1 MDQFLLLGDS
11 ITQQSF
17 GQDRGFA
24 FGAALSDAYVRR
36 LDVVN
41 RGLSGYNTRQAL
53 QVLDRVIPTPEQ
65 AKIRLMTVFFGVSP
79 ACARDNTWRLY

>member
-41 RGLSGYNTRQAL
+41 RGLSGL
-53 QVLDRVIPTPEQ
+53 V
-65 AKIRLMTVFFGVSP
+65 
-79 ACARDNTWRLY
+79 

>member
-1 MDQFLLLGDS
+1 MPSSGVLLKAHERSAIMDQFLLLGDS

-41 RGLSGYNTRQAL
+41 RGLSGYVRQSVEL
-53 QVLDRVIPTPEQ
+53 V
-65 AKIRLMTVFFGVSP
+65 
-79 ACARDNTWRLY
+79 N